1 MGGLLTLGIIPID
14 HYEKASSTFY
24 IFDKNLNLL
33 DKKSIGESVRVF
45 SGWFVPSNA
54 GIESDKN
61 PPPIAFKPHIQEYYD
76 YLV

>member
-1 MGGLLTLGIIPID
+1 
-14 HYEKASSTFY
+14 STFY

-76 YLV
+76 YLVEFLNKK